1 MHLFAYGTLMDPAV
15 WSRVAQEKCD
25 SRPAVLHGY
34 EARRLRDVTFP
45 GLVEC
50 EGATTP
56 GIVYLD
62 VSAEALARL
71 DAYEDDFYERVPVP
85 VVLENSTTLMA
96 ETYLVLPANREVVLA
111 EKWLPDA

>member
-1 MHLFAYGTLMDPAV
+1 MDLFAYGTLMDHAV
-15 WSRVAQEKCD
+15 WSRVAQEKCVCR
-25 SRPAVLHGY
+25 SAVLHGY
-34 EARRLRDVTFP
+34 EARRLCGVTFP

-50 EGATTP
+50 EGGITT
-56 GIVYLD
+56 GLVYFD
-62 VSAEALARL
+62 VSLAALARL